1 MANDLLG
8 DATSALLNTH
18 NTTMNRRIELLA
30 SNLANAD
37 TPGYK
42 AMDLNF
48 AQYLQHVAGAWP
60 APPAT
65 ILAVT
70 HPSHFP
76 VGFELPSTV
85 ALRLIYPEGLET
97 GNDGNNVDA
106 DQEMAKLAETGLRSL
121 AGTQL
126 LQARFRLLRAAI
138 REGR

>member
-1 MANDLLG
+1 MASDLLG

-30 SNLANAD
+30 SNLANVD

-48 AQYLQHVAGAWP
+48 TQYLQHVAGVQP
-60 APPAT
+60 APT
-65 ILAVT
+65 ILTVT

-76 VGFELPSTV
+76 VGFELSPTV

-126 LQARFRLLRAAI
+126 LQARFRLLRSAI
-138 REGR
+138 KEGR